1 MNIFNEKST
10 ASREAPMGY
19 ALWHFTPQGWEL
31 KKNASFEGA
40 VPSAP
45 PQQAGE
51 FIGQI
56 RSTPSVSA

>member
-1 MNIFNEKST
+1 MNIISGST
-10 ASREAPMGY
+10 DDREAPMGY
-19 ALWHFTPQGWEL
+19 ALWHFTEKGWEL
-31 KKNASFEGA
+31 KKDASVTGA

-51 FIGQI
+51 YVGQM